1 MKKILFKREQ
11 DEVSIIYCES
21 IETLFDSIS
30 TDVNC
35 CVIADTK
42 VLDKHDSLREQIES
56 KNFIIYEISN
66 PEEKKNIDSYSEII
80 NFLGSKSL
88 RRNDL
93 IIGLGGGAITDLAG
107 FVSSTYMRGLNY
119 IQIPTSLLAQVDA
132 SIGGKTAI
140 NYKKI
145 KNFIG
150 TFYNP
155 SKIIICPKFLQTLDE
170 QEFLNGLAEVLKH
183 ALITSVNAT
192 DQLIK
197 RHEKINSRE
206 AQTLLEVIEE
216 SIQIKANIV
225 LEDFTETGKRKFL
238 NFGHTFAHGI
248 ESANLNK
255 PILHGHAVVIGM
267 MMALDYAK
275 HIKTINFDSHQKSM
289 NLLKSFN
296 FDFSDIKLPADEIF
310 KSMKCDK
317 KNTSTINLVLLKD
330 IGSPYILEETNEER
344 LVNFIKHFIEN
355 FGK

>member
-11 DEVSIIYCES
+11 DEVSLIYCENIS
-21 IETLFDSIS
+21 HLFDSIS
-30 TDVNC
+30 TNVNC
-35 CVIADTK
+35 CVIADKK
-42 VLDKHDSLREQIES
+42 VLDKHDSLREQIER
-56 KNFIIYEISN
+56 KNFLIYEISN
-66 PEEKKNIDSYSEII
+66 PEEEKNINSYNEII
-80 NFLGSKSL
+80 NFLASKSL
-88 RRNDL
+88 RRNGL
-93 IIGLGGGAITDLAG
+93 IIGIGGGAVTDLAG
-107 FVSSTYMRGLNY
+107 FVSSTYMRGLDY
-119 IQIPTSLLAQVDA
+119 ILIPTSLLAQVDA

-145 KNFIG
+145 KNFVG

-183 ALITSVNAT
+183 ALITSINTT
-192 DQLIK
+192 DELIK

-206 AQTLLEVIEE
+206 AETLLEMIQE
-216 SIQIKANIV
+216 SIEIKADIV
-225 LEDFTETGKRKFL
+225 SEDFTETGKRKFL

-275 HIKTINFDSHQKSM
+275 HIESINFDSHHKSM

-296 FDFSDIKLPADEIF
+296 FDFSGIELPADEIF
-310 KSMKCDK
+310 RSMNSDK
-317 KNTSTINLVLLKD
+317 KNTKTINLVLLKD

-355 FGK
+355 FEK

>member
-11 DEVSIIYCES
+11 EEVSLIYCENIS
-21 IETLFDSIS
+21 NLFDSVS
-30 TDVNC
+30 TDINC
-35 CVIADTK
+35 CVIADKK

-56 KNFIIYEISN
+56 KNFLLYEISN
-66 PEEKKNIDSYSEII
+66 PEEEKNIDSYNEIV

-93 IIGLGGGAITDLAG
+93 IIGLGGGALTDLAG
-107 FVSSTYMRGLNY
+107 FVSSTYMRGLDY

-192 DQLIK
+192 DELIK
-197 RHEKINSRE
+197 RHEKINSRHTE
-206 AQTLLEVIEE
+206 TLLEMIQE
-216 SIQIKANIV
+216 SIEIKADIV

-248 ESANLNK
+248 ESTNLSD
-255 PILHGHAVVIGM
+255 PILHGHAVIIGM
-267 MMALDYAK
+267 MMALDYGK
-275 HIKTINFDSHQKSM
+275 YINSSDNNTHKKSLE
-289 NLLKSFN
+289 LLKSFN
-296 FDFSDIKLPADEIF
+296 FDFSKIKLNAKQIVSAMQ
-310 KSMKCDK
+310 KDK
-317 KNTSTINLVLLKD
+317 KNTNTINLILLKE
-330 IGSPYILEETNEER
+330 IGSPYILEEINEKR
-344 LVNFIKHFIEN
+344 LVKFLDNFIEN
-355 FGK
+355 FEK

>member
-11 DEVSIIYCES
+11 EEVSLIYCENIS
-21 IETLFDSIS
+21 NLFDSVS
-30 TDVNC
+30 TDINC
-35 CVIADTK
+35 CVIADKK

-56 KNFIIYEISN
+56 KNFLLYEISN
-66 PEEKKNIDSYSEII
+66 PEEEKNIESYNKII

-93 IIGLGGGAITDLAG
+93 IIGLGGGAVTDLAG
-107 FVSSTYMRGLNY
+107 FVSSTYMRGVDY
-119 IQIPTSLLAQVDA
+119 ILIPTSLLAQVDA

-192 DQLIK
+192 DELIK
-197 RHEKINSRE
+197 RHEKINSRNTE
-206 AQTLLEVIEE
+206 TLLEMIQE
-216 SIQIKANIV
+216 SIEIKADIV

-275 HIKTINFDSHQKSM
+275 HIESINFDSHHKSM

-296 FDFSDIKLPADEIF
+296 FDFSDIELPADQIF
-310 KSMKCDK
+310 KSMKSDK
-317 KNTSTINLVLLKD
+317 KNTNTINLVLLKD

-355 FGK
+355 FEK